1 MQMYSLREK
10 ILFFNYAIYFS
21 AYMFADPANKGLFKS
36 CILEWG
42 TLSLHPFSYVFIVV
56 KR

>member
-1 MQMYSLREK
+1 MQMYLLREK